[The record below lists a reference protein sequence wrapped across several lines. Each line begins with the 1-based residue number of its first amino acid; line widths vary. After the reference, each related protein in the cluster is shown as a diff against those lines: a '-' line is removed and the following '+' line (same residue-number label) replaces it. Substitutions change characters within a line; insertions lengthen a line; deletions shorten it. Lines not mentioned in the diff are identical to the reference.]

1 MLFLHHIFSPP
12 SFSVIPLRPP
22 YPTYKMALVR
32 QLKSQK
38 VACHQSNVSLY
49 LWAEEPEDVKNTYQ
63 KLSYSQIGSC
73 FFHRADIF
81 LLSYK

>member
-1 MLFLHHIFSPP
+1 LHTP
-12 SFSVIPLRPP
+12 VITAQDLILTDISSNKVELVRIPNAFIA
-22 YPTYKMALVR
+22 YKMALVR

-63 KLSYSQIGSC
+63 
-73 FFHRADIF
+73 
-81 LLSYK
+81 